1 MGWQVGLSDNCDS
14 GGDFF
19 GGWDNIVINFGRLR
33 SSNSQ
38 LFHHLEKRYCSSVS
52 WIFFQI
58 SLKLYREQKKKVV
71 MLCDNGRQPE
81 KCAYMARINRRIC
94 NNFANIMPNNLKS
107 PSEATVS
114 GSDVKLGC
122 VPVSGHAKAAC
133 YSLPSDASHF
143 IVIIYFIVII

>member
-1 MGWQVGLSDNCDS
+1 MDDMGWQVGLSDNCECS
-14 GGDFF
+14 GDFF
-19 GGWDNIVINFGRLR
+19 GGLNNSFTNFTRLR

-38 LFHHLEKRYCSSVS
+38 LFHHLEKRYCRSVS

-58 SLKLYREQKKKVV
+58 SLKLYREQKRKVV

-114 GSDVKLGC
+114 GRDVKLGC
-122 VPVSGHAKAAC
+122 DSISSHAEAAC

-143 IVIIYFIVII
+143 DVII